1 MSAAVTRRLQ
11 ELFEKYDTSGDG
23 VLSQEEMGEVLSALR
38 ISQDKIDAILKT
50 ADANEDG
57 QIQVHEFISWLTD
70 QQPMVNPYQNF
81 TDEDRTIDATIT
93 NTSDYKTLRFTF
105 TFTNCLNME
114 FLEGEPTAEFVLK
127 PGEQV
132 TKALLRVPD
141 EAFCA
146 KNWRWNWNWSWHT
159 VFTGIQDDLSN
170 AFIDPDFPHDD
181 SSIGSLSWSTKTEGN
196 LWVRARA
203 LGDPKEA
210 VLFHQV
216 KPQSVFQGNLGNSW
230 LLGVISALGMF
241 PNTVKSLFNTKQITE
256 DGKYTVTLFD
266 PKKKEWV
273 PVVIDEFLPC
283 TTKWGYPWPEYSTP
297 SGEEIWVMLLEKAFA
312 KFCGSYGNL
321 ASNCLP
327 EQQEHLEQPGGQAGW
342 ALQVLTGNMTVR
354 YFRAGEWRQSW
365 WEHQKHYEDGREPLR
380 WQYASNWDRH
390 EKEDVWQWLLERSFA
405 KDPSRT
411 ISVTWVNHMQQED
424 WEAVPGVG
432 LLTDQVY
439 SLLGLYQEE
448 LDDGSPIRLLK
459 LRNPWGRKEWN
470 GDWSDFSADGA
481 CSAKWTENPKLK
493 AKLLAEGKGKNN
505 GVFFMSW
512 EDYSKWFTDVEVGLL
527 EGNPSQPDDDHYGR
541 AFVENQPEE
550 AEPAER
556 PHARKLWG
564 PVTHSFGRGRRPHL
578 SGSRI
583 APCENSRIGVSLLRS
598 S

>member
-23 VLSQEEMGEVLSALR
+23 VLSQEEMGEVLSALL
-38 ISQDKIDAILKT
+38 ISQDKVDAILKT

-70 QQPMVNPYQNF
+70 QRPTHKVYENI

-93 NTSDYKTLRFTF
+93 NTSDYKTWRVTF

-141 EAFCA
+141 EAYA
-146 KNWRWNWNWSWHT
+146 AENWRYNWNVSWHS
-159 VFTGIQDDLSN
+159 VFTGIEDDLSN

-181 SSIGSLSWSTKTEGN
+181 SSIGGLIWSKWSTKTEGN

-216 KPQSVFQGNLGNSW
+216 KPQSVIQGNLGNSW
-230 LLGVISALGMF
+230 LLGVISALSMF
-241 PNTVKSLFNTKQITE
+241 PNKLKSLFNTKQITE

-283 TTKWGYPWPEYSTP
+283 TTKWGYPWPEFSAP

-321 ASNCLP
+321 HSQTIP
-327 EQQEHLEQPGGQAGW
+327 ELCNHLEDPGQAGW

-354 YFRAGEWRQSW
+354 YAKVGMEVFERKWYQTW
-365 WEHQKHYEDGREPLR
+365 WEHCHHYEDGRSPLR
-380 WQYASNWDRH
+380 WQYACNWDPEH
-390 EKEDVWQWLLERSFA
+390 EAEDVWQWLLERSFA

-411 ISVTWVNHMQQED
+411 ISVTWVNHIQAD
-424 WEAVPGVG
+424 FEADQGLG
-432 LLTDQVY
+432 LLQDQVY

-448 LDDGSPIRLLK
+448 LDDGSPIRLVK
-459 LRNPWGRKEWN
+459 LRNNTFSRYEWN

-493 AKLLAEGKGKNN
+493 AKLLAEGKGKNH

-527 EGNPSQPDDDHYGR
+527 EGNPSQPDDDPYGR

-550 AEPAER
+550 AEPSER
-556 PHARKLWG
+556 PHAPHARKL
-564 PVTHSFGRGRRPHL
+564 
-578 SGSRI
+578 
-583 APCENSRIGVSLLRS
+583 
-598 S
+598 

>member
-1 MSAAVTRRLQ
+1 MVVSNV
-11 ELFEKYDTSGDG
+11 FYFHPYFGK
-23 VLSQEEMGEVLSALR
+23 
-38 ISQDKIDAILKT
+38 ISK
-50 ADANEDG
+50 
-57 QIQVHEFISWLTD
+57 LTKFFFRW
-70 QQPMVNPYQNF
+70 VE
-81 TDEDRTIDATIT
+81 TT
-93 NTSDYKTLRFTF
+93 N
-105 TFTNCLNME
+105 
-114 FLEGEPTAEFVLK
+114 
-127 PGEQV
+127 Q
-132 TKALLRVPD
+132 
-141 EAFCA
+141 
-146 KNWRWNWNWSWHT
+146 
-159 VFTGIQDDLSN
+159 VFTGIEDDLSN

-216 KPQSVFQGNLGNSW
+216 KPQSVIQGNLGNSW
-230 LLGVISALGMF
+230 LLGVISALSMF
-241 PNTVKSLFNTKQITE
+241 PNKVKSLFNTKQITE

-283 TTKWGYPWPEYSTP
+283 TTKWGYPWPEFSAP

-321 ASNCLP
+321 QSSNLP
-327 EQQEHLEQPGGQAGW
+327 EFRENLEVPGQAGW
-342 ALQVLTGNMTVR
+342 ALQVLTGNMTMR
-354 YFRAGEWRQSW
+354 YAKVGFTIFERKWNQTW
-365 WEHQKHYEDGREPLR
+365 WEHRLNYEDGSHKLR
-380 WQYASNWDRH
+380 WMYHWNGPDH
-390 EKEDVWQWLLERSFA
+390 EAEDVWQWLLERSFA

-411 ISVTWVNHMQQED
+411 ISVTWVNHLQADFGDHVQGSFET
-424 WEAVPGVG
+424 EQGLG
-432 LLTDQVY
+432 LLQDQVY

-448 LDDGSPIRLLK
+448 LDDGSPIRLVK
-459 LRNPWGRKEWN
+459 LRNPWGRQEWN

-527 EGNPSQPDDDHYGR
+527 EGNPSQPDDDPYGR

-556 PHARKLWG
+556 PHARKL
-564 PVTHSFGRGRRPHL
+564 
-578 SGSRI
+578 
-583 APCENSRIGVSLLRS
+583 
-598 S
+598 